1 MTEDEMVEWHHRLI
15 GNEFEQ
21 VPGDGAGQE
30 SLACAVHGVAKS
42 WTRLSNS
49 TTTMVAQPCK
59 YTKSY

>member
-1 MTEDEMVEWHHRLI
+1 MTEDGMVGWHYRLN
-15 GNEFEQ
+15 GHEFEQ
-21 VPGDGAGQE
+21 TLRDGEGQE